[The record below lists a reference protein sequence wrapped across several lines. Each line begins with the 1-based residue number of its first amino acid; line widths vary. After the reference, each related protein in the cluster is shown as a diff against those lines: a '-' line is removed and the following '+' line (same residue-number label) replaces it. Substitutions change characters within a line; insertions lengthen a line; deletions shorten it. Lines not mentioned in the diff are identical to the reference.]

1 MATGLRL
8 ARHKRLALANC
19 NGLLIRACDEL
30 DAAMGRGS
38 SRGLQPEDVDDLGP
52 LAQRVIELRRR
63 RRRLEAELHA
73 IAAEWDDTAWPEQP
87 HG

>member
-1 MATGLRL
+1 MRMTQE
-8 ARHKRLALANC
+8 KRLALANC

-30 DAAMGRGS
+30 DDVLGRDA

-52 LAQRVIELRRR
+52 LAMRVIELRRR

-73 IAAEWDDTAWPEQP
+73 IASEWDTA
-87 HG
+87 